1 MVSFNLGA
9 TYLFSVIRD
18 SMSTSV
24 YGNNVKI
31 FWGLE
36 KLFHSFTF
44 LKMSTQQQMSKWLL
58 CCICCRNSS
67 YKIISQLSKQAKKM
81 SWFFQRFLSVRFDVV
96 TEDFLQPTPVRFLLV
111 FSNGLYNLQHRVI
124 KGTSKRCIKLNRK

>member
-1 MVSFNLGA
+1 MANHFVMLRSETNFPASPLIVILQMVSFNLGA

-44 LKMSTQQQMSKWLL
+44 LKMSTQQMSKWLL
-58 CCICCRNSS
+58 CCIHCRNSS
-67 YKIISQLSKQAKKM
+67 YKIISQLSKQRKKCRD
-81 SWFFQRFLSVRFDVV
+81 FFK
-96 TEDFLQPTPVRFLLV
+96 DFYQSDLML
-111 FSNGLYNLQHRVI
+111 
-124 KGTSKRCIKLNRK
+124 